1 LIAVEKRL
9 AVLSK
14 PQLASLARGVE
25 KESLRTQPDGRL
37 AETPHPIA
45 LGSALTH
52 PHITTDFSEAQLE
65 LITGVHPSPESCA
78 AELTEIH
85 QAVMHDIGTELL
97 WASSMPCGLPEESR
111 IPLARYGSS
120 NVARAKTVYRQGLSH
135 RYGRKMQTI
144 SGVHYNFSLPA
155 ESWESLARLDGEA
168 ANLRAFRDAAYFGLI
183 RNFRRHS
190 WLLLYLFGAS
200 PAVCS
205 SFVEGRDHPLQK
217 LSDGSYYLPWATS
230 LRMGPLGY
238 QSDAQASLAVSF
250 NSIDSYARSLNQA
263 LHEPYPAYEALG
275 IIDPA
280 DGLYR
285 QLNTTLLQI
294 ENEFYSTIR
303 PKRTIRSGERPLR
316 ALAER
321 GVEYVEVRCLDL
333 DPFEPI
339 GVRVETMRFLDVFLL
354 HCLLADSPADT
365 PAEIAAISANQ
376 HRVAQ
381 RGREPGLTLQRQGE
395 SVSLDDWAEDLLAA
409 MAPIADAL
417 DQHCQGTPHHRAVV
431 EARQL
436 VAQPQQT
443 PSARVLDEMARHHGN
458 SFSAFSLARSVEHR
472 RVLREKP
479 FTVAQRQ
486 RFADMATASLAE
498 QSRIEASET
507 LSFEA
512 FRQRYISGAS
522 PVDPG

>member
-1 LIAVEKRL
+1 MHLDA
-9 AVLSK
+9 
-14 PQLASLARGVE
+14 
-25 KESLRTQPDGRL
+25 D
-37 AETPHPIA
+37 
-45 LGSALTH
+45 
-52 PHITTDFSEAQLE
+52 
-65 LITGVHPSPESCA
+65 SCA

-144 SGVHYNFSLPA
+144 SGVHYNFSLPSEA
-155 ESWESLARLDGEA
+155 WESLARLDGQVSS
-168 ANLRAFRDAAYFGLI
+168 LRAFSDAAYFGLI

-217 LSDGSYYLPWATS
+217 LSAGSYYLPWATS

-250 NSIDSYARSLNQA
+250 NSIERYAQSLNRA
-263 LHEPYPAYEALG
+263 LNEPYPAYEALG

-303 PKRTIRSGERPLR
+303 PKRTIRTGERPLR

-339 GVRVETMRFLDVFLL
+339 GVRAGTMRFIDVFLL
-354 HCLLADSPADT
+354 QCLLADSPPDT

-376 HRVAQ
+376 HSVAQ
-381 RGREPGLTLQRQGE
+381 RGREPGLALQRDGE
-395 SVSLDDWAEDLLAA
+395 AVGLADWALQLLDS
-409 MAPIADAL
+409 MEPIAVAMDEAGQCAL
-417 DQHCQGTPHHRAVV
+417 HRQAID

-436 VAQPQQT
+436 IKDPGQT
-443 PSARVLDEMARHHGN
+443 PSARVLDEMAREHAN
-458 SFSAFSLARSVEHR
+458 SFSGFSLARSLKHR
-472 RVLREKP
+472 QMLTAKP
-479 FTVAQRQ
+479 FSGELLQ
-486 RFADMATASLAE
+486 RFREMARQSLAK
-498 QSRIEASET
+498 QARIEASET